1 VAAKRRQAGEPTK
14 ITGQDMGETAESELV
29 KDPPTQQEP
38 NYPEQEKEHLGD
50 AEKGTG
56 IYASKEDQPET
67 RKRAKPRTSLDIAQ
81 ERLQRARRTMER
93 EASRQ
98 EVKTGPGKLKEAY
111 KASLEARDP
120 IVLQEALQAFTSN
133 YMKLFTMTLEDRS
146 KGEPETLEGAEQ
158 GDLVEETEKHPP
170 GCPCD
175 SCPPHE

>member
-67 RKRAKPRTSLDIAQ
+67 LERMVHQGKYDCVCSLCGWSLNKAVAQ
-81 ERLQRARRTMER
+81 V
-93 EASRQ
+93 S
-98 EVKTGPGKLKEAY
+98 K
-111 KASLEARDP
+111 
-120 IVLQEALQAFTSN
+120 
-133 YMKLFTMTLEDRS
+133 S
-146 KGEPETLEGAEQ
+146 KGR
-158 GDLVEETEKHPP
+158 K
-170 GCPCD
+170 
-175 SCPPHE
+175 